1 MMEKK
6 LNFALNT
13 FLYWAIITMY
23 IWAARD
29 FGSIPSYV
37 SLALR
42 LVLQVISFTLILGKD
57 VNVKKGFMYKLVVF
71 WMIYTTVITCLNPH
85 PPRELSENLWWPS
98 IFILFYHIAA
108 YPRLIHKFFNRTLI
122 KLFIGAFLFFP
133 FTYMAFGYSE
143 MHATNYVFFIS
154 LLFPLLFFVKEKKR
168 YIYYVIGLLISVLA
182 FKRSGMLIAATAGAV
197 ITWYDFI
204 KAKGRN
210 SGTKKM
216 MSVIFVLAMV
226 CVFIAVDNYTG
237 GHMSERFSSI
247 EEDGGSGRDII
258 FEYVIL
264 RFQKLNLIDQIFG
277 LGFNGVM
284 NHEWFELRQ
293 GVFISAHNDFLEV
306 LCDFGYIGSVM
317 YLIFIINIIMNIR
330 KIFKYSLNLYKAN
343 VMSIL
348 IFLITS
354 MVSHLF
360 IYPTYYA
367 FLMILW
373 AVTSY
378 YLVNKRATCK
388 L

>member
-1 MMEKK
+1 MEKR

-13 FLYWAIITMY
+13 FLCWAIVTMY
-23 IWAARD
+23 VWAARD
-29 FGSIPSYV
+29 FGSIPAYV
-37 SLALR
+37 SLAFR
-42 LVLQVISFTLILGKD
+42 LVLQAISFTLIFSKN
-57 VNVKKGFMYKLVVF
+57 VNVKKGFMYKLVIF
-71 WMIYTTVITCLNPH
+71 WMIYTTIITCLNPH
-85 PPRELSENLWWPS
+85 SPRELSENLWWPC

-108 YPRLIHKFFNRTLI
+108 YPRLVHKFFNKTLT
-122 KLFIGAFLFFP
+122 KLFGGALLFFP
-133 FTYMAFGYSE
+133 FTYMAFGYTE

-154 LLFPLLFFVKEKKR
+154 LLFPLLFFIKKKKR
-168 YIYYVIGLLISVLA
+168 YIYYAIGLVFSVLA
-182 FKRSGMLIAATAGAV
+182 FKRSGMLIAVAAGAV

-216 MSVIFVLAMV
+216 MSVFFVLAMV
-226 CVFIAVDNYTG
+226 GVFIAIDSYTG
-237 GHMSERFSSI
+237 GHMSGRFSSI

-264 RFQKLNLIDQIFG
+264 RFQNLGSADQIFG

-284 NHEWFELRQ
+284 NHEWYELRQ

-306 LCDFGYIGSVM
+306 LCDFGYIGSII
-317 YLIFIINIIMNIR
+317 YLVFIINVIMNTR
-330 KIFKYSLNLYKAN
+330 KIFKYSQELYKSN

-348 IFLITS
+348 IFLIAS

-367 FLMILW
+367 FLMIPW
-373 AVTSY
+373 AMTSY
-378 YLVNKRATCK
+378 CLVNKRNY